1 MANVTQSLFP
11 AFGDMLSP
19 SLEQTYAKQFEL
31 ASRPGDSM
39 QRVSGLISG
48 AGEQFR
54 QGVSGL
60 FGQQPVEFAQRD
72 KLRAITMGLQQQGV
86 DVTTPE
92 GMLQLAQTIEQFPEY
107 AEGALRLRQQAAMMV
122 QQRQQQALA
131 NRLTEA
137 KIGTEGFRQTELAT
151 QAEKNLREP
160 TAKEDKIKTSGDFA
174 AAGIS
179 LGIPSKVNIADY
191 TQDET
196 ASIRQQLQKDRES
209 TARAGAPVP
218 ASGEVKIGDIASA
231 NTLVEN
237 LVKAPRENLSTV
249 NQLRT
254 LISQARKGEGAAVPQ
269 LQRQLVK
276 LVGDSQIAS
285 AEARTALGSAG
296 VVGDAFSYINTL
308 FTGTPSAEKLNSVS
322 KVIDALEQIN
332 ANSYNQGR
340 NRATALIG
348 EAKFSPET
356 RKSLIPP
363 EYKTGKQREK
373 SKFIEG
379 QIYQDAKGNKAR
391 YVNGQ
396 WVPVQ

>member
-1 MANVTQSLFP
+1 MASVTSSLFGTL
-11 AFGDMLSP
+11 ASMGSP
-19 SLEQTYAKQFEL
+19 ETLLEQRVQQAYGGNR
-31 ASRPGDSM
+31 RPGD
-39 QRVSGLISG
+39 VFFNAAAG
-48 AGEQFR
+48 AGEQLLQSTQKLFGMESEQLKQQR
-54 QGVSGL
+54 KLQAIIQGV
-60 FGQQPVEFAQRD
+60 QTQ
-72 KLRAITMGLQQQGV
+72 V
-86 DVTTPE
+86 DVSTPD
-92 GMLQLAQTIEQFPEY
+92 GLAE
-107 AEGALRLRQQAAMMV
+107 
-122 QQRQQQALA
+122 LA
-131 NRLTEA
+131 NRLNEFPEFSGIALAMRQEA
-137 KIGTEGFRQTELAT
+137 AKAKLAANEAQLKEGLVKAQTATEGYRQTELASR
-151 QAEKNLREP
+151 AEKNLREP
-160 TAKEDKIKTSGDFA
+160 TAKEDKIKTPPDFA

-191 TQDET
+191 TQEET
-196 ASIRQQLQKDRES
+196 ARIRQQLQKDRES

-340 NRATALIG
+340 NRATALIN